1 MIPKEQI
8 DAIRAKVNIIN
19 VISEYLPLRKR
30 GRNHLGLCPFH
41 SEKTPS
47 FNVSEE
53 KQLFHCFGC
62 GEGGNVFDFLMK
74 IENISFIETVVEL
87 AGKAGIAIEQ
97 PGGIGGP
104 TRGDKEKLY
113 DVLLLAARFFRQ
125 EYEGKNG
132 QAARDYVAERG
143 INAET
148 ARAFGLGLAP
158 AAWEGL
164 FQHLITRGASP
175 QLIDQAGLSLPREDQ
190 SGYYDRFR
198 NRLIFPILDLRG
210 RVIAFSG
217 RGLGDTEPKYLN
229 SPDTPVYHKGE
240 TIFGLNLAKEA
251 IKQQGFSI
259 LVEGNLDLLSVVQA
273 GIPNVAAP
281 LGTAL
286 TAAQGKLLGRFA
298 DTVVLA
304 YDTDAAGEKATE
316 RSAELLLGSGF
327 KIKVVILIG
336 AKDPDEFI
344 KQKGADA
351 FRQAV
356 ESALPYLEF
365 KIGRIVARH
374 NLAEIEGRARG
385 LREVA
390 ALLGQEKDSF
400 VQQEYAK
407 LAAGLLKMD
416 TEALLAEVKR
426 SGFYRSGKNDQ
437 RRVTGKPASRQ
448 AEAEKKLIALSAQ
461 YPEALATLKKELTPE
476 LFRSAEARAVATV
489 LFNLDPAE
497 GNDLTSLIVDNLSD
511 EAAKRFLTQ
520 VVLSSDLENRTEI
533 LSDCINVIKD
543 ENARERITGL
553 KAELREAENARDNRR
568 VAELL
573 STLKTEIS

>member
-1 MIPKEQI
+1 LIPKEQI
-8 DAIRAKVNIIN
+8 DAVRSKVNIIN
-19 VISEYLPLRKR
+19 IVSEYLPLRKR

-74 IENISFIETVVEL
+74 VENISFIEAVVEL
-87 AGKAGIAIEQ
+87 AGKVGIAVEA
-97 PGGIGGP
+97 PGGSSGP

-113 DVLLLAARFFRQ
+113 DILLLAARFFRQ
-125 EYEGKNG
+125 EYEGTNG

-143 INAET
+143 IKAET
-148 ARAFGLGLAP
+148 ARTFGLGLAP
-158 AAWEGL
+158 QGWEIL
-164 FQHLITRGASP
+164 FQHLIARGASP
-175 QLIDQAGLSLPREDQ
+175 QMIELAGLSLPREDQ
-190 SGYYDRFR
+190 SGHYDRFR

-217 RGLGDTEPKYLN
+217 RALGDTDPKYLN

-251 IKQQGFSI
+251 IKQQGYSI
-259 LVEGNLDLLSVVQA
+259 LVEGNLDLLSVAQA
-273 GIPNVAAP
+273 GLKNVAAP

-304 YDTDAAGEKATE
+304 YDADAAGEKAAE

-327 KIKVVILIG
+327 KIKVVTLTG

-356 ESALPYLEF
+356 ENALPYLEF
-365 KIGRIVARH
+365 KIRRIVARH
-374 NLAEIEGRARG
+374 NPAEIEGRARG

-400 VQQEYAK
+400 IQQEYAK
-407 LAAGLLKMD
+407 LAAGFLKME

-461 YPEALATLKKELTPE
+461 DPEALAAVKKELSPE
-476 LFRSAEARAVATV
+476 LFQSPEARTIVTV
-489 LFNLDPAE
+489 LFGLDPAA
-497 GNDLTSLIVDNLSD
+497 GNDLPNLIVDNLSD

-520 VVLSSDLENRTEI
+520 VLLSSDLENKAEI
-533 LSDCINVIKD
+533 LSDCINVIKA
-543 ENARERITGL
+543 ENARERITNL
-553 KAELREAENARDNRR
+553 KEELRAAESAHDERR

-573 STLKTEIS
+573 STLKAEIS